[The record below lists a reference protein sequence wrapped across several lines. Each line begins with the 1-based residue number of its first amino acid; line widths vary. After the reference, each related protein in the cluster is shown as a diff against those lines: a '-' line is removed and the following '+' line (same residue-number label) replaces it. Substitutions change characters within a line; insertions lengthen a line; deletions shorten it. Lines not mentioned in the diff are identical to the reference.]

1 LESSVPTAGSPA
13 VRHQGEVTIAEVAS
27 GGDSIDIN
35 APADDPIWRAGEIEA
50 YEAGAVKLNYGRLYI
65 ENASILMLNPGET
78 ASYEVCRARTGYVS
92 ARDIDASTLE
102 GSNVCIRTAE
112 GRFATVR
119 LVDSGEDSV
128 TLDITTWE
136 MR

>member
-1 LESSVPTAGSPA
+1 
-13 VRHQGEVTIAEVAS
+13 VTIAEVTS

-35 APADDPIWRAGEIEA
+35 APADDPIWGAGEVEA
-50 YEAGAVKLNYGRLYI
+50 YEAGGVKLNYGRLYI
-65 ENASILMLNPGET
+65 EDASILMLNPGET

-92 ARDIDASTLE
+92 ARDIDVSTLE

-119 LVDSGEDSV
+119 LVDSGEDFV